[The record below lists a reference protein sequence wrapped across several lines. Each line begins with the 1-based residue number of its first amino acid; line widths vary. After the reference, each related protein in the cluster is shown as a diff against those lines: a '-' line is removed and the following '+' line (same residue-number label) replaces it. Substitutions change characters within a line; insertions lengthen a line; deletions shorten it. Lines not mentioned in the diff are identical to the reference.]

1 MSKKVITYHFF
12 ISFFHKVFFKIISKL
27 IPVEHLLTSPKEIP
41 RSHKFSYI
49 SIPKL
54 PLCLPQRLGQ
64 KKKDEKTF
72 CFLIGVIKFIIHLAF
87 CNKVCL
93 FTRKAKHWW
102 WMVGNGIHPPKIGIH
117 THAQGKHGRWSP
129 LFMILN
135 KMAESFGVT
144 FMAIMDHENDT
155 LVNASSQVSPMHVIV
170 SISHSKGFVW

>member
-72 CFLIGVIKFIIHLAF
+72 CFLIGVSLLFIWLFVIKYVFL
-87 CNKVCL
+87 
-93 FTRKAKHWW
+93 
-102 WMVGNGIHPPKIGIH
+102 
-117 THAQGKHGRWSP
+117 QGKQSIDDEW
-129 LFMILN
+129 
-135 KMAESFGVT
+135 
-144 FMAIMDHENDT
+144 
-155 LVNASSQVSPMHVIV
+155 LVMVFIHQ
-170 SISHSKGFVW
+170 K